1 MAATFWPSLPWRA
14 ILSDRRLGLMLL
26 LGFGAGLPILLV
38 FASLSAWLRTVGIE
52 RASIGYLSY
61 VSLAYSLKFLWAP
74 AIDRLDVPVLSA
86 WLGRRRAWML
96 LAQLVVIAGIL
107 GMSRGDPAA
116 SLTWTVV
123 CALVVAFASATQ
135 DIVVDGWRID
145 SAPAERQGLML
156 ASYQFGYAVARLCGG
171 AGAFLI
177 ADNASWSTAYLAMAG
192 LMLVGVAGCL
202 GAPRVQAVDRP
213 GRQGWRRAAQEA
225 VVEPFLDL
233 ARRKGAALALILALI
248 TLYRLPDITSG
259 VMANPLYIDAGFSLS
274 EIAGVSK
281 IYGVWVGIAGALVG
295 GIAVARFGLY
305 PTLFVGGIAASAS
318 NLMFAGVAIRGHD
331 LPFLIATIS
340 IENFAGSF
348 AGTALIAYM
357 SSLTSPAFVAT
368 QYALLSSLYA
378 LPGKFVGGLSGVAV
392 DAFGYPIFFTMTS
405 LVGIPVLILVVAL
418 RLVAPETPSTA
429 AAPALPEPGSPD
441 GVVRV

>member
-1 MAATFWPSLPWRA
+1 MASLWPSLPWRA
-14 ILSDRRLGLMLL
+14 LVNDRRLGLMLL

-38 FASLSAWLRTVGIE
+38 FATLSAWLRSVGIE

-74 AIDRLDVPVLSA
+74 AIDRLDVPLLSP

-96 LAQLVVIAGIL
+96 LSQLVVVAGVL
-107 GMSRGDPAA
+107 AMSASDPAA
-116 SLTWTVV
+116 GLGWTVG
-123 CALVVAFASATQ
+123 CALVIAFASATQ

-145 SAPAERQGLML
+145 SAPTERQGLML
-156 ASYQFGYAVARLCGG
+156 ASYQFGYAVARICGG
-171 AGAFLI
+171 AGALVI
-177 ADNASWSTAYLAMAG
+177 ADNVSWSAAYLAMAA
-192 LMLVGVAGCL
+192 LMLVGIVGCL
-202 GAPRVQAVDRP
+202 GAPRVQAADRP
-213 GRQGWRRAAQEA
+213 GRRGFRRSVQEA

-233 ARRKGAALALILALI
+233 ARRKGAALALMLALI

-259 VMANPLYIDAGFSLS
+259 VMANPLYIDMKFTLS

-295 GIAVARFGLY
+295 GISVARFGLY
-305 PTLFVGGIAASAS
+305 NTLLVGGVAASAS
-318 NLMFAGVAIRGHD
+318 NLMFAGLALRGHD

-378 LPGKFVGGLSGVAV
+378 LPGKFVGGQSGAMV
-392 DAFGYPIFFTMTS
+392 DAYGYPTFFVMTS
-405 LVGIPVLILVVAL
+405 AVGVPVILLCLAL
-418 RLVAPETPSTA
+418 RFVVPERPAGAPV
-429 AAPALPEPGSPD
+429 LPEPGSHEATA
-441 GVVRV
+441 RA

>member
-1 MAATFWPSLPWRA
+1 MATLWPSLPWRA
-14 ILSDRRLGLMLL
+14 LVSDRRLGLMLL

-38 FASLSAWLRTVGIE
+38 FATLSAWLRSVGVD
-52 RASIGYLSY
+52 RTSIGLLSY
-61 VSLAYSLKFLWAP
+61 VSFAYSLKFLWAP
-74 AIDRLDVPVLSA
+74 VIDRVDVPLLSA
-86 WLGRRRAWML
+86 QLGRRRAWML
-96 LAQLVVIAGIL
+96 LSQFVVVGGII
-107 GMSRGDPAA
+107 GMSFGDPA
-116 SLTWTVV
+116 SGLTWTVV

-156 ASYQFGYAVARLCGG
+156 AAYQLGYALARICGG
-171 AGAFLI
+171 AGALVL
-177 ADNASWSTAYLAMAG
+177 ADNVSWSTAYLAMAG
-192 LMLVGVAGCL
+192 LMVVGVVGCL
-202 GAPRVQAVDRP
+202 GAPRVQAADRP
-213 GRQGWRRAAQEA
+213 GRRGVRRAAQEA

-259 VMANPLYIDAGFSLS
+259 VMANPLYIDAGFTLT

-295 GIAVARFGLY
+295 GVAVARFGLY
-305 PTLFVGGIAASAS
+305 ASLLVGGVAASAS
-318 NLMFAGVAIRGHD
+318 NLMFAGLALRGHD

-357 SSLTSPAFVAT
+357 SSLTSPAYVAT

-378 LPGKFVGGLSGVAV
+378 LPGKFVGGLSGAAV
-392 DAFGYPIFFTMTS
+392 EAFGYPIFFVMTS
-405 LVGIPVLILVVAL
+405 AVGVPVILICLALRFVVAE
-418 RLVAPETPSTA
+418 RPTDAPV
-429 AAPALPEPGSPD
+429 LPEPDSHEATA
-441 GVVRV
+441 RA

>member
-1 MAATFWPSLPWRA
+1 MATLWPSLSWRA
-14 ILSDRRLGLMLL
+14 LVNDRRLGLMLL

-38 FASLSAWLRTVGIE
+38 FATLSAWLRSAGIE

-74 AIDRLDVPVLSA
+74 AIDRLDLPLLTA

-96 LAQLVVIAGIL
+96 VSQLVVIAGIL
-107 GMSRGDPAA
+107 GMSASDPVQG
-116 SLTWTVV
+116 LGWTVA
-123 CALVVAFASATQ
+123 CALVIAFASATQ

-145 SAPAERQGLML
+145 SAPTERQGLML
-156 ASYQFGYAVARLCGG
+156 AAYQFGYAVARICGG
-171 AGAFLI
+171 AGALVL
-177 ADNASWSTAYLAMAG
+177 ADNFSWSTAYLAMAA
-192 LMLVGVAGCL
+192 LMGVGIVGCL
-202 GAPRVQAVDRP
+202 GAPRVQAADRP
-213 GRQGWRRAAQEA
+213 GRRGFRRAAREA

-233 ARRKGAALALILALI
+233 VRRKGRALAPILALI
-248 TLYRLPDITSG
+248 ALYRLPDITSG
-259 VMANPLYIDAGFSLS
+259 VMANPLYIDAGFTLT

-295 GIAVARFGLY
+295 GIAVARLGLY
-305 PTLFVGGIAASAS
+305 PTLLIGGAAASAS
-318 NLMFAGVAIRGHD
+318 NLMFVGVAMRGHD

-340 IENFAGSF
+340 VENFAGSF

-378 LPGKFVGGLSGVAV
+378 MPGKLVGGLSGKTVE
-392 DAFGYPIFFTMTS
+392 AFGYPALFTATAS
-405 LVGIPVLILVVAL
+405 VGIPVLILVVVL
-418 RLVAPETPSTA
+418 RFIAPERPVEA
-429 AAPALPEPGSPD
+429 AALPQPD
-441 GVVRV
+441 SHEAAARA